1 MSEAPKNEV
10 ILVPEQAPK
19 KPRVRS
25 KRAPKAGSDV
35 EQGPKEAHV
44 VSATLALKSAEQN
57 IVEPSAVKMDQRT
70 LTAQSGRRTK
80 LPKPGSEGGV
90 PLSKVDYTVIKETKD
105 PLAVRDQLMREYFAS
120 QKHTDELVQKLCAL
134 VFKHH

>member
-1 MSEAPKNEV
+1 MSDAPKNEV
-10 ILVPEQAPK
+10 VLAPAEAPK

-25 KRAPKAGSDV
+25 KRPPKAD
-35 EQGPKEAHV
+35 
-44 VSATLALKSAEQN
+44 SAVPV
-57 IVEPSAVKMDQRT
+57 VEPLQLKVAEENVVEPEAVKMDQRT
-70 LTAQSGRRTK
+70 LTAKSGRKTK
-80 LPKPGSEGGV
+80 LPRAGTEGGV
-90 PLSKVDYTVIKETKD
+90 PLSKVDYEVIKTTKN

>member
-1 MSEAPKNEV
+1 MSDAPKNEV
-10 ILVPEQAPK
+10 VLAPEQAPK

-25 KRAPKAGSDV
+25 KRPPKAD
-35 EQGPKEAHV
+35 PEAKPADPAVPV
-44 VSATLALKSAEQN
+44 VS
-57 IVEPSAVKMDQRT
+57 QRT

-80 LPKPGSEGGV
+80 LAKPGEEGGV
-90 PLSKVDYTVIKETKD
+90 PISKVDYTVIKTTKD

>member
-1 MSEAPKNEV
+1 MPVYTMADAPVNTV
-10 ILVPEQAPK
+10 ILHVEAPK

-25 KRAPKAGSDV
+25 KRPPKATEEVKAV
-35 EQGPKEAHV
+35 EGGPKDASAPIPV
-44 VSATLALKSAEQN
+44 V
-57 IVEPSAVKMDQRT
+57 DQRT
-70 LTAQSGRRTK
+70 ETARSGRRSR
-80 LPKPGSEGGV
+80 LPKNTSDIGI
-90 PLSKVDYTVIKETKD
+90 PLSKVDYTVIKSTKD

>member
-1 MSEAPKNEV
+1 MSDAPKNEV
-10 ILVPEQAPK
+10 ILAPEEAPK

-25 KRAPKAGSDV
+25 KRPPKAVEDV
-35 EQGPKEAHV
+35 
-44 VSATLALKSAEQN
+44 KSSSENDA
-57 IVEPSAVKMDQRT
+57 PAVPVKPVDQRT
-70 LTAQSGRRTK
+70 LTAQSGRKTR
-80 LPKPGSEGGV
+80 LPRSGTDGGV
-90 PLSKVDYTVIKETKD
+90 PLSKVDYELIKTTKN